1 MGSSF
6 RAGLGSSLRCPVEPP
21 GTGAATPGNA
31 EKRLS
36 TLNKVKSLGG
46 YDECLLQSQWRWR

>member
-1 MGSSF
+1 MGSC
-6 RAGLGSSLRCPVEPP
+6 RAGLGSSLRCLVEPP

-31 EKRLS
+31 EKQLS

-46 YDECLLQSQWRWR
+46 YDKFADTMMLKS